1 MMKPSSPRSRLYSDG
16 PQVVALRPLG
26 QRWMLAPFVVG
37 AGLLIGLGSLGR
49 VGLLGLDV
57 MSALGL
63 SAGAALCTAIISF
76 FVLRRENC
84 QRKVEFLAALEELD
98 LATLRHSVTSPLI
111 DEVSRRVLVT
121 YLNQRYPG
129 WIDQDSMGEPTRR
142 ANGSAQH

>member
-1 MMKPSSPRSRLYSDG
+1 MMQPSLPRSRLYSDG
-16 PQVVALRPLG
+16 PQVVALPPLD
-26 QRWMLAPFVVG
+26 QRWMLAPFVVC

-76 FVLRRENC
+76 FVLRRENS
-84 QRKVEFLAALEELD
+84 QRKQEFLAVLEDLD
-98 LATLRHSVTSPLI
+98 LAALQHSAMSPLV
-111 DEVSRRVLVT
+111 DDVSRQLLVT

-129 WIDQDSMGEPTRR
+129 WCDHGRI
-142 ANGSAQH
+142 